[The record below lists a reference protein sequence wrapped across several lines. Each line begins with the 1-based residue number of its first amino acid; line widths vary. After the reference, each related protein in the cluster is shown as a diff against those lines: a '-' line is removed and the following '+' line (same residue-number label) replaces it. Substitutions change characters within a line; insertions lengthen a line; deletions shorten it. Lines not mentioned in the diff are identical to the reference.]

1 MPWDLIKLN
10 DGHAIP
16 SIAFGT
22 WTLGNGRGPI
32 DQVEQALSVGFDHVD
47 TAQAYRNEAEAGQ
60 GIKESGLS
68 RSDIFVTTKYSGT
81 GGLDVET
88 SIDNSLKNLGLSYV
102 DLYLIHSPRLA
113 NPDIPTIWS
122 KMEKI
127 KSDGKAKS
135 IGVSNFQV
143 QHLETLLASA
153 KVKPAANQI
162 LLHPYVYKEQAPLLE
177 YCAKNNIVVEAYSA
191 LIPLTHQPGGPVDKP
206 VSDIASRLSAKPEQV
221 LLAWVKAKGAVA
233 VTTSSKKERLDNYLA
248 AGDLDL
254 TDDDIASID
263 AAGAQGARMYSA
275 RKAFR
280 IMAVVGLGVAVILR
294 VCSGYGVEIF

>member
-1 MPWDLIKLN
+1 MPWDVIKLN
-10 DGHAIP
+10 DGHMIP

-22 WTLGNGRGPI
+22 WTLGNGQGPI
-32 DQVEQALSVGFDHVD
+32 DQVEQALSVGFDHID
-47 TAQAYRNEAEAGQ
+47 TAQSYRNEAEAGQ
-60 GIKESGLS
+60 AFKESGLS
-68 RSDIFVTTKYSGT
+68 RSDVFITTKYSGT

-88 SIDNSLKNLGLSYV
+88 SIQNSLGNLGVSYV

-113 NPDIPTIWS
+113 YPDIPTIWS

-127 KSDGKAKS
+127 KSEGKAKS

-162 LLHPYVYKEQAPLLE
+162 LLHPYVYKTQAPLLE
-177 YCAKNNIVVEAYSA
+177 YCAKNNIIVEAYSA

-206 VSDIASRLSAKPEQV
+206 VNEIASRLSAKPEQV

-233 VTTSSKKERLDNYLA
+233 VTTSSRKERLQNYLA

-254 TDDDIASID
+254 TEEDVASID
-263 AAGAQGARMYSA
+263 AAGAAGARLYAA
-275 RKAFR
+275 RKTFKIVA
-280 IMAVVGLGVAVILR
+280 AAALGVAIVLR
-294 VCSGYGVEIF
+294 VCSAYGVEVF